1 MRVGEDI
8 LVVDDEPELQEA
20 LRDLLELEGY
30 DVRVARD
37 GIEALERVEA
47 AKPRLIVLD
56 LMMPRMDGYGFVA
69 ELERRNLRDEIPII
83 VLTADG
89 KASTKAD
96 HLGAAA
102 GVAKPFDVTMLL
114 GEVARLMRRPGD
126 ND

>member
-1 MRVGEDI
+1 MSEGTRI
-8 LVVDDEPELQEA
+8 LVVDDEQHITDFIALGLRHEGYQVRTAPDGRAA
-20 LRDLLELEGY
+20 LRLVDEF
-30 DVRVARD
+30 
-37 GIEALERVEA
+37 
-47 AKPRLIVLD
+47 KPQLVVLD